1 MIEFMIEWNLQ
12 KVIFKENGILDIIDI
27 DVENDKFI
35 YKNLEVDL
43 EQDIEKFL
51 TQELNKKYIQVENL

>member
-51 TQELNKKYIQVENL
+51 TQELNKKYIHVENL